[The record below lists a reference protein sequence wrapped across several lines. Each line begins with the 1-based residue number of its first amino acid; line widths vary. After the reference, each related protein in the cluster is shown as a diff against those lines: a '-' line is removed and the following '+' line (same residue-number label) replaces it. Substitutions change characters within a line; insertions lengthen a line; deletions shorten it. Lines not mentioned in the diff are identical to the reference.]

1 MSYRAPRSHRA
12 SPHRYSL
19 SYLTAGCWSPTRPG
33 VFYTARMD
41 GVVDIWDYYYR
52 QNAVALSHKVGD
64 QALSSIAVQGST
76 QSGGGRLVAVG
87 DVNGNVSLLE
97 VCESLAVPQSNEK
110 GAIGAMFERESKRE
124 KARARCT
131 PLSRRTCAHTWSAH
145 MRQSFVRAYFC
156 VPFVLDY
163 LGVGALMCGGDG
175 SFGNVFFCS
184 PVHRTLRSA
193 PSSFRAARR

>member
-1 MSYRAPRSHRA
+1 M
-12 SPHRYSL
+12 

-97 VCESLAVPQSNEK
+97 VCESLAVPQANEK
-110 GAIGAMFERESKRE
+110 TAIGAMFERESKRE
-124 KARARCT
+124 KASARTLC
-131 PLSRRTCAHTWSAH
+131 
-145 MRQSFVRAYFC
+145 VRAC
-156 VPFVLDY
+156 VYACISTLCRSVLRFGD
-163 LGVGALMCGGDG
+163 VRGA
-175 SFGNVFFCS
+175 
-184 PVHRTLRSA
+184 H
-193 PSSFRAARR
+193 